1 MTNEAILALAVAMPM
16 FLFFAIAVPILKRHC
31 KGMMSTR
38 WLLVSYAAAL
48 MMMLVLDFSW
58 LDMDSRQIVLVFC
71 GSLMCLYMIVKSVET
86 WLRMGYVGNVEAKK
100 GDASVKFGINH
111 SGEWK
116 QPNFSQSEDA
126 TDEESL

>member
-58 LDMDSRQIVLVFC
+58 LDMDSRKIVLAFC
-71 GSLMCLYMIVKSVET
+71 GSLMALYMIVKSVET

-116 QPNFSQSEDA
+116 QPNFSQSEDS
-126 TDEESL
+126 TGEDSL

>member
-1 MTNEAILALAVAMPM
+1 MTSEAILALAVSVPM

-71 GSLMCLYMIVKSVET
+71 GSLMALYMIVKSIET

-116 QPNFSQSEDA
+116 QPNFSQSD
-126 TDEESL
+126 DDESL